1 MARTANR
8 AIRIG
13 IGGWTYE
20 RWRGA
25 FYPDKFPQKSE
36 LEYAS
41 PQITTIAINGTFY
54 GSQKPET
61 YAKWRDETPDGFVFS
76 LKAPRFATNR
86 RVLADAGERIEGFF
100 TGGVMELK
108 HKLGPINWQFM
119 ATKKFDPV
127 DFEGF

>member
-76 LKAPRFATNR
+76 LKATHLPAPPHK
-86 RVLADAGERIEGFF
+86 EGC
-100 TGGVMELK
+100 GWPGRPLSV
-108 HKLGPINWQFM
+108 
-119 ATKKFDPV
+119 AARPV
-127 DFEGF
+127 